1 MQNYT
6 IYFNFA
12 SLIKRIFN
20 IFYFLPMG
28 IKILTRPFTAIKR
41 WPRGHRMVLRIA
53 AALIIAAVS
62 NLLISSFVD
71 TPKMSKIR
79 RDNHRLEREFII
91 LQEKIYASEQIL
103 ADIKHRDHYVYRPLL
118 GIDTIGDP
126 DILRVYSDYND
137 DKYTPYEGN
146 TYSELIATGW
156 RNIDRLTRQ
165 IYYASISLDDTQDMA
180 THKEEFSTVI
190 PAIWPIDRT
199 KLRSVSSLYGMR
211 RHPRYGTWRKHEGVD
226 LAAPKGTPVYATGN
240 AVVVQSRWRPGYGN
254 LIELNHGFGYKT
266 RYGHLHKMYV
276 KDGDSVTRGQVI
288 GEVGNTGVS
297 EGSHLHYE
305 VRFRDNTVNPIHYFN
320 KDMSPEAYIELMNQI
335 EESSAKN

>member
-1 MQNYT
+1 MGN
-6 IYFNFA
+6 NRLS
-12 SLIKRIFN
+12 SLI
-20 IFYFLPMG
+20 
-28 IKILTRPFTAIKR
+28 ASVKR
-41 WPRGHRMVLRIA
+41 WPHGYRMVLRMVIT
-53 AALIIAAVS
+53 LIIAAVS
-62 NLLISSFVD
+62 NLVISSYVD
-71 TPKMSKIR
+71 TPKMAKIR
-79 RDNHRLEREFII
+79 RENHRLEREFEI
-91 LQEKIYASEQIL
+91 LQEKIAASEQTL

-137 DKYTPYEGN
+137 EKYERYHGN
-146 TYSELIATGW
+146 DYGQLIEEGW
-156 RNIDRLTRQ
+156 RSIDHLTRS

-211 RHPRYGTWRKHEGVD
+211 KHPRYGTWRKHEGVD

-240 AVVVQSRWRPGYGN
+240 AVVREARWRNGYGN

-266 RYGHLHKMYV
+266 RYGHLSKMFV
-276 KDGDSVTRGQVI
+276 KVGDSVTRGQVI

-297 EGSHLHYE
+297 EGAHLHYE

-320 KDMSPEAYIELMNQI
+320 KDMSPEAYVELMNQI
-335 EESSAKN
+335 EESSEK